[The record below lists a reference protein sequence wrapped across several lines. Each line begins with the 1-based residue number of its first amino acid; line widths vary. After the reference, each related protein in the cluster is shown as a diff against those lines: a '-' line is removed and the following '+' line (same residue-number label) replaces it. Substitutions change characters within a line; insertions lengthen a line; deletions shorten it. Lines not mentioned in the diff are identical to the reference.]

1 VKIADF
7 GIAKLAGEPEA
18 ALNLTRSSMHLGT
31 PAYMALEQVE
41 KPGDV
46 DHRADIYS
54 LGVVLYE
61 MLTGELPLGRFAAP
75 SEKSSVDARIDEI
88 VFRTLEKDRERRYQ
102 SAEEVKTKVEGLGHT
117 PPPPPPPPPP
127 PTPAVGAGEPGPG
140 IGARAG
146 LGGVAGSS
154 MDDPLSQKAL
164 AGAVATGLSLC
175 ALAMLVPTWTMPVM
189 RVSYGPTDP
198 PPASAPA
205 FLMTLVISAGLAL
218 GLPALLS
225 GTLFRAAASWT
236 RGGACAGAP
245 SRRDWWAIGLGGVA
259 LAVAG
264 VQAGPRLRRD
274 RGSVA
279 VMPASVVGDFRS
291 MGGRRGWR

>member
-1 VKIADF
+1 
-7 GIAKLAGEPEA
+7 
-18 ALNLTRSSMHLGT
+18 
-31 PAYMALEQVE
+31 
-41 KPGDV
+41 
-46 DHRADIYS
+46 
-54 LGVVLYE
+54 
-61 MLTGELPLGRFAAP
+61 
-75 SEKSSVDARIDEI
+75 
-88 VFRTLEKDRERRYQ
+88 
-102 SAEEVKTKVEGLGHT
+102 
-117 PPPPPPPPPP
+117 
-127 PTPAVGAGEPGPG
+127 
-140 IGARAG
+140 
-146 LGGVAGSS
+146 

-245 SRRDWWAIGLGGVA
+245 SRRDWWAIGLGVVA

-279 VMPASVVGDFRS
+279 VMPASVVGDFTVDGGTARVEVNDAMQTTEWTRERPAQVQRLTLNVAATLAEKALLVCEVRHTLPDGREATVRRLDDAVFLTGELVGGS
-291 MGGRRGWR
+291 MTVHRNFQIELPEGAGSGALQEAHGQVNGGWRHRRRSNIFSSTNAAPA